1 MKKLLFDFFPIA
13 IFFAVYKY
21 ADQLPFLKV
30 GVLENAE
37 NIIIATAI
45 LIPATLFQVVYAYW
59 RTRKIE
65 RMYLITLA
73 LVVALGGAT
82 VILQDKVFIQWKPT
96 VVNWL
101 FALVFLGSEFIGKKN
116 VLERMMG
123 GQIELPAPIWRRLN
137 YLWTAFFIFAGAI
150 NIYVAFSGHFTEEQ
164 WVDFKLFGM
173 LGLTI
178 VFVVLQGIYL
188 ARHINEEK
196 LQQLDS
202 NNQSEN

>member
-21 ADQLPFLKV
+21 ADKLSFLKV
-30 GVLENAE
+30 GPLENAE

-59 RTRKIE
+59 KTRKIE

-73 LVVALGGAT
+73 LVVVMGGAT

-101 FALVFLGSEFIGKKN
+101 FAIAFLGSEFVGKKN
-116 VLERMMG
+116 ILERMMG
-123 GQIELPAPIWRRLN
+123 GQIELPKNIWSRLN
-137 YLWTAFFIFAGAI
+137 YLWTGFFVFAGAI
-150 NIYVAFSGHFTEEQ
+150 NIYVAFSGQFTEEQ
-164 WVDFKLFGM
+164 WVNFKLFGM
-173 LGLTI
+173 LGLTL
-178 VFVVLQGIYL
+178 VFVILQGLYL
-188 ARHINEEK
+188 ARHVNAE
-196 LQQLDS
+196 QLEQFDS
-202 NNQSEN
+202 NHNADK